1 MTAQT
6 MDSTPTRPALHTLNE
21 ALSALREF
29 PNRPELFVDY
39 LSISESLHKLEQSG
53 FDTREHRDQI
63 TPELMTAV
71 VRTTFATYLGKLETA
86 LQAYEKLHGV
96 EQTRFANST
105 PNILAHISALESVA
119 ARFDVKVSDLYP
131 DRYDRQVKQFRDLL
145 DRREHSNGTGHIVS
159 LLVPL
164 MKIAFAP
171 KDIGALS
178 MPPRDV

>member
-6 MDSTPTRPALHTLNE
+6 THTSPTRPALHTLNE

-29 PNRPELFVDY
+29 PNRPEIFVDY
-39 LSISESLHKLEQSG
+39 RAISESLSKLEQNG

-86 LQAYEKLHGV
+86 LHDYGRLYGV

-105 PNILAHISALESVA
+105 PNILAHISSLESVA

-131 DRYDRQVKQFRDLL
+131 DRYDSQVKQFRDLL
-145 DRREHSNGTGHIVS
+145 DRREHSHGMGHMVS
-159 LLVPL
+159 PLVPL

-171 KDIGALS
+171 KDISALS
-178 MPPRDV
+178 MPPREF